1 MAYKRTWYN
10 GSMKDLLKE
19 FGKLVYDLAKITFAV
34 AIVTPL
40 VKNGEFSLYAVF
52 GAAALIIVGSYIIY
66 KGGQQ
71 DECA

>member
-1 MAYKRTWYN
+1 MWYN
-10 GSMKDLLKE
+10 IAMKDLLKE

-40 VKNGEFSLYAVF
+40 VKNGEFSFYAVF
-52 GAAALIIVGSYIIY
+52 GAAVLIAAGSYIIY

-71 DECA
+71 NECP